1 AGGQMGLIA
10 AYGCTMW
17 WSASTTL
24 AGRTRSTFGASA
36 GVRYAQAGAEEKN
49 GGNEPGLRHR
59 CRPCW
64 RETIWLICVLPDP
77 PNRIW
82 TIPSPKRQI
91 VGSHFPPAI
100 EPEHGMVKAGVS
112 HRQAE

>member
-1 AGGQMGLIA
+1 MGLIA

-17 WSASTTL
+17 WSASATL

-36 GVRYAQAGAEEKN
+36 VVRYAQAGAER
-49 GGNEPGLRHR
+49 LRHR
-59 CRPCW
+59 CLPCRHETNPRPSRSPQSHLNHFIAKATNS
-64 RETIWLICVLPDP
+64 REP
-77 PNRIW
+77 
-82 TIPSPKRQI
+82 
-91 VGSHFPPAI
+91 FPPAI